1 MLVTQLTDTSG
12 LLPLSADDR
21 NRLVRLCAYLSSD
34 REVAEDLAQETLLE
48 AWRHAY
54 KLREPSGY
62 MAWLSAIAR
71 NVCLR
76 HARRHGRELAH
87 TALPTAAE
95 AGTLPDVEQQP
106 ADFDLEIELERD
118 ELARLLDRALALLPN
133 ETRQVLIA
141 RYVQETPVT
150 EVAEQ
155 MGLSE
160 GAVTMRLQRGKLAL
174 RRVLSTDLQQEA
186 ASYGL
191 VDADDWQETRIWCTD
206 CGQRRLVGRFTAEG
220 EFALRCLTCSDE
232 PGAYFS
238 HTRMPGLFKG
248 VKGYKAALSR
258 MLDWSDAY
266 YRQALTARSARCVR
280 CGCDSPIE
288 LQLTRFVPASMQ
300 GVRGIDAG
308 CPICKLTNY
317 ESLSGMALSLPE
329 GRRFW
334 KAHPRIHTLP
344 EREIDAGGEPG
355 LLVRMESVDGRARL
369 DTLFARA
376 DYRLLGVY
384 GGGHA

>member
-12 LLPLSADDR
+12 LLPLSAEDR
-21 NRLVRLCAYLSSD
+21 ARLVRLCAYLSGD

-87 TALPTAAE
+87 TALPTAEEVDA
-95 AGTLPDVEQQP
+95 LPDVEQQA

-118 ELARLLDRALALLPN
+118 ELARLLDRALALLPTD
-133 ETRQVLIA
+133 TRQVLIA

-174 RRVLSTDLQQEA
+174 RRVLTNDLQQEA

-191 VDADDWQETRIWCTD
+191 VDADSWQETRIWCTD
-206 CGQRRLVGRFTAEG
+206 CGQRHLLGRFTPEG
-220 EFALRCLTCSDE
+220 EFALRCPTCSSE
-232 PGAYFS
+232 PDVYFS
-238 HTRMPGLFKG
+238 QTRMPGLFKG

-258 MLDWSDAY
+258 ILDWSDAY
-266 YRQALTARSARCVR
+266 YRQALIARSARCVR
-280 CGCDSPIE
+280 CGYDSPIE
-288 LQLTRFVPASMQ
+288 LHLTRFVPPSMQ
-300 GVRGIDAG
+300 GRRGIDAG

-317 ESLSGMALSLPE
+317 ESLSGMVLSLPE
-329 GRRFW
+329 GRTFW
-334 KAHPRIHTLP
+334 KANSRIHTLP

-355 LLVRMESVDGRARL
+355 VLIRMESVDGRASL
-369 DTLFARA
+369 DTIFARA
-376 DYRLLGVY
+376 DYRLVGVH
-384 GGGHA
+384 GGGNV

>member
-21 NRLVRLCAYLSSD
+21 ARLVRLCAYLSGD

-54 KLREPSGY
+54 KLRDPSGY

-87 TALPTAAE
+87 TALPTAEEVDA
-95 AGTLPDVEQQP
+95 LPDVEQQA

-133 ETRQVLIA
+133 DTRQVLIA

-174 RRVLSTDLQQEA
+174 RRVLTNDLQQEA

-191 VDADDWQETRIWCTD
+191 VDADSWQETRIWCTD
-206 CGQRRLVGRFTAEG
+206 CGQRHLLGRFTAEG
-220 EFALRCLTCSDE
+220 EFALRCPTCSSE
-232 PGAYFS
+232 PGVYFS
-238 HTRMPGLFKG
+238 QTRMPGLFKG

-258 MLDWSDAY
+258 LLDWSDAY
-266 YRQALTARSARCVR
+266 YRQALIARSARCVR

-288 LQLTRFVPASMQ
+288 MTLARFGPPSMQ
-300 GVRGIDAG
+300 GVRGVDAG

-329 GRRFW
+329 GRTFW
-334 KAHPRIHTLP
+334 KSNPRIRTLP

-355 LLVRMESVDGRARL
+355 LLLRMESVDGRARL

-376 DYRLLGVY
+376 DYRLIGVH
-384 GGGHA
+384 GGGNV